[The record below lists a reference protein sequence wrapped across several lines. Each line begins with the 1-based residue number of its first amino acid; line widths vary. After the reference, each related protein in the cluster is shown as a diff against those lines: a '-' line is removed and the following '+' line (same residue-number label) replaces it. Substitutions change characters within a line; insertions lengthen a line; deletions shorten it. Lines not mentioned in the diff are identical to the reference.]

1 MNINKT
7 PLEVPQEPSE
17 NLIFLN
23 GKLVMSKGI
32 TEDTYYI
39 GHEVK
44 RVYVPELQP
53 DEDGKYH
60 EVNILVERLYAMPVT
75 VPHPAIYEA
84 VIDAIERKAYNLK
97 SDAAALSFNASLAR
111 KSRINPD
118 DPEVKEHDEFMNS
131 VLQEVRAYFK
141 PNDPRVK
148 SSK

>member
-7 PLEVPQEPSE
+7 PIEVPQEPSE
-17 NLIFLN
+17 NLVFLN
-23 GKLVMSKGI
+23 GKLIMVKGI

-39 GHEVK
+39 KHEVK

-53 DEDGKYH
+53 DEEGKYH
-60 EVNILVERLYAMPVT
+60 EVSVLKERLYAMPVT
-75 VPHPAIYEA
+75 VPHPATYEA
-84 VIDAIERKAYNLK
+84 VIDAIERKAYGLK
-97 SDAAALSFNASLAR
+97 SDAAAMSFTASLAR

-131 VLQEVRAYFK
+131 ILQEVRAYFK
-141 PNDPRVK
+141 SNDPRVK